1 MSWGKSAD
9 RSGCSL
15 VAEAVLIAGNHC
27 LTDQGRCDLWGHES
41 EAMEVVTAECFM
53 RGDPAQ
59 GPQKARFCSMRSSR
73 HRAFARDLNDA
84 SALGRC
90 DVPMTRRLLRNRQSL
105 R

>member
-1 MSWGKSAD
+1 MSRGKSAD

-15 VAEAVLIAGNHC
+15 VAEAVIIAGNHC

-59 GPQKARFCSMRSSR
+59 GPQKPD
-73 HRAFARDLNDA
+73 FAPCAVPGTVPLRVILMMQVLSADA
-84 SALGRC
+84 MY
-90 DVPMTRRLLRNRQSL
+90 P
-105 R
+105 

>member
-27 LTDQGRCDLWGHES
+27 LTDLGRGDLWGHES
-41 EAMEVVTAECFM
+41 RGAISGDCRMLYAV
-53 RGDPAQ
+53 GDPTQ
-59 GPQKARFCSMRSSR
+59 GPQKARFCSMRSPRR
-73 HRAFARDLNDA
+73 HAFARDLNDA

-90 DVPMTRRLLRNRQSL
+90 DIPMTRRLLRNRQ
-105 R
+105 